1 MSALVAVGAVR
12 LVVLVDARRMVMV
25 VDAPAAVVVA
35 RMGRQLVG
43 LAVTVVPGRRLGLE

>member
-25 VDAPAAVVVA
+25 VDAPVAVVA